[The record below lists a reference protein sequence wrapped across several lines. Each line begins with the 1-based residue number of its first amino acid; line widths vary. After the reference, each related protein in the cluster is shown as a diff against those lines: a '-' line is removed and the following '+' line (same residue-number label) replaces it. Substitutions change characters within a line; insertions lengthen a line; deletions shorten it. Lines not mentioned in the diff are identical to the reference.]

1 MDQLQFVAPIENI
14 SLNIKK

>member
-1 MDQLQFVAPIENI
+1 MDQLQLVAPIENI